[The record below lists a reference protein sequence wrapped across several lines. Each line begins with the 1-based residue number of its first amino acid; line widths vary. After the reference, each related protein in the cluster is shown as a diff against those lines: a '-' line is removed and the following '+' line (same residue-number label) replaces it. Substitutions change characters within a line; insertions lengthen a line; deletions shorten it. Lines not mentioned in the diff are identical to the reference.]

1 MKVYC
6 IVDSASDL
14 LIDTL
19 FSTRERAERELRN
32 FGDENAYLAL
42 LDVSEQEY
50 FKILSAEA
58 SEDDDQEALRPGD
71 DSDAK
76 PGDD

>member
-14 LIDTL
+14 LTDTL
-19 FSTRERAERELRN
+19 FSTRERAEQELRH

-42 LDVSEQEY
+42 LDVSEEEY
-50 FKILSAEA
+50 FKLLAAEA
-58 SEDDDQEALRPGD
+58 SEDDDQDALPLGD
-71 DSDAK
+71 DSDAQ
-76 PGDD
+76 

>member
-14 LIDTL
+14 LTDTL
-19 FSTRERAERELRN
+19 FSTRERAERELRDFRD

-50 FKILSAEA
+50 FKLLSAEA
-58 SEDDDQEALRPGD
+58 GEDDDEDALLRGD
-71 DSDAK
+71 DSEEK
-76 PGDD
+76 

>member
-14 LIDTL
+14 LINTL
-19 FSTRERAERELRN
+19 FSTRERAEQELRD

-42 LDVSEQEY
+42 LDVSEEEY
-50 FKILSAEA
+50 FKLLSAEA
-58 SEDDDQEALRPGD
+58 SEDGDQDALLHDD
-71 DSDAK
+71 DSEVK
-76 PGDD
+76 

>member
-14 LIDTL
+14 LTDTL
-19 FSTRERAERELRN
+19 FSTREKAERELRH
-32 FGDENAYLAL
+32 FGEENAYLAV

-50 FKILSAEA
+50 FNLLSAEA
-58 SEDDDQEALRPGD
+58 SEDDDQDAPVLGD
-71 DSDAK
+71 DSDVK
-76 PGDD
+76 

>member
-14 LIDTL
+14 LTDTL
-19 FSTRERAERELRN
+19 FSTRERAEQELRN

-58 SEDDDQEALRPGD
+58 SEDDDQDALLLGD
-71 DSDAK
+71 DSNAK
-76 PGDD
+76 

>member
-19 FSTRERAERELRN
+19 FSTRERAEQELRH
-32 FGDENAYLAL
+32 FGEENAYLAL

-50 FKILSAEA
+50 FKLLTAEA
-58 SEDDDQEALRPGD
+58 SEDDDQDALLLGD
-71 DSDAK
+71 NSDVK
-76 PGDD
+76 